1 MKKKF
6 IMATSTAALVLMAGA
21 PAYAESGASFT
32 HEGRFDLNLG
42 KVTRILEHKDK
53 DKGND
58 SDEKHE
64 RKEARKEHA
73 TSTVSVHGSVT
84 AMSGTTITVLGRNDV
99 VYTVNAAN
107 AEIEHGTLA
116 DIAVGDFIK
125 VKGTI
130 EGSVIIAKEIEEK
143 EMGDKERE
151 RNAIFE
157 RLNDLR
163 VGIVTALTPTGFT
176 IARFG
181 SGTTTVTTNASTTV
195 KAPGKDATSTIAV
208 GSKVIVGGSTST
220 SDSITA
226 NFVLVLNKGL
236 GWMKHWFG
244 R

>member
-21 PAYAESGASFT
+21 PAYAESGASFM
-32 HEGRFDLNLG
+32 HEGRLDLNLG
-42 KVTRILEHKDK
+42 KVTRILERKDK
-53 DKGND
+53 DND
-58 SDEKHE
+58 ERRDERRD
-64 RKEARKEHA
+64 RKEDRKEHA
-73 TSTVSVHGSVT
+73 TSTVGVHGSVT
-84 AMSGTTITVLGRNDV
+84 AISSTTITVLGKNDV

-116 DIAVGDFIK
+116 DIAVGDTVK
-125 VKGTI
+125 VKGTL
-130 EGSVIIAKEIEEK
+130 EGSVITATEIEEK
-143 EMGDKERE
+143 EVGDKERE

-163 VGIVTALTPTGFT
+163 VGIVTAITPTGFT

-195 KAPGKDATSTIAV
+195 KAPGKHSTSTIAV

-220 SDSITA
+220 SDTITA

-236 GWMKHWFG
+236 GWVKHWFG

>member
-21 PAYAESGASFT
+21 PAYAESGASFM
-32 HEGRFDLNLG
+32 HEGRLDLNLG

-53 DKGND
+53 GNNE
-58 SDEKHE
+58 EKRD
-64 RKEARKEHA
+64 RKEERKEHA
-73 TSTVSVHGSVT
+73 AGTVGIHGSVT
-84 AMSGTTITVLGRNDV
+84 AVSGTTITVLGKNDV

-107 AEIEHGTLA
+107 AEIEHGTFA
-116 DIAVGDFIK
+116 DIAVGDTVK

-130 EGSVIIAKEIEEK
+130 NGSVITATEIEEK
-143 EMGDKERE
+143 EVGDKERE

-163 VGIVTALTPTGFT
+163 VGIVTAITPTGFT

-181 SGTTTVTTNASTTV
+181 SGTTTVTTDASTTV
-195 KAPGKDATSTIAV
+195 KAPGKHATSTIAV

-220 SDSITA
+220 PDSITA

-236 GWMKHWFG
+236 GWLKHWFG

>member
-1 MKKKF
+1 MKKKY

-21 PAYAESGASFT
+21 PAYAESGASFM
-32 HEGRFDLNLG
+32 HEGRLDLNLG
-42 KVTRILEHKDK
+42 KVTRVLEHKDK
-53 DKGND
+53 GND
-58 SDEKHE
+58 EKRD
-64 RKEARKEHA
+64 RKEERKEHA
-73 TSTVSVHGSVT
+73 TSTVGVHGSVT
-84 AMSGTTITVLGRNDV
+84 AVSGTTITVLGKNDV

-116 DIAVGDFIK
+116 DIAVGDIIK

-163 VGIVTALTPTGFT
+163 VGIVTAITPTGFT

-181 SGTTTVTTNASTTV
+181 TGTTTVTTNASTTV
-195 KAPGKDATSTIAV
+195 KAPGKHATSTIAV

-220 SDSITA
+220 PDSITA